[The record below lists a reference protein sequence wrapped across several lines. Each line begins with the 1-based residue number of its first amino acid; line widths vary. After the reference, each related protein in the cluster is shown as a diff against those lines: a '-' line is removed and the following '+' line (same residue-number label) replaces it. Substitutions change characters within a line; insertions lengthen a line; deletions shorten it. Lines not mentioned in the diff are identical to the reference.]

1 MGLTQPDFAQNS
13 TFVLAADFAASNIRM
28 HIADKTSL

>member
-1 MGLTQPDFAQNS
+1 MVLSEPDFAQNS
-13 TFVLAADFAASNIRM
+13 TFVLAADFAASNLRM